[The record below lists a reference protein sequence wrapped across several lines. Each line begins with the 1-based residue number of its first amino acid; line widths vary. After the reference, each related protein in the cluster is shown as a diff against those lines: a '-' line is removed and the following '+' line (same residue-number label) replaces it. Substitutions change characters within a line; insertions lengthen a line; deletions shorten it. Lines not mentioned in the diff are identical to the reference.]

1 MESLLFHLKLKFFK
15 EFAESG
21 LGIAV
26 DRTPE
31 KFSNAIKSIEDLYP
45 ALLQHIDSFRV
56 NLNWQTVARKH
67 IDVYNSLSE
76 KKLIL

>member
-1 MESLLFHLKLKFFK
+1 MESLLFHLVSSFLKNSPK
-15 EFAESG
+15 VD
-21 LGIAV
+21 LGSPSI
-26 DRTPE
+26 RTPE